1 VTIISPT
8 SNVALEILRRT
19 ATEAE
24 EKAGSADSAN
34 SILKAANGVSAEPG
48 KATTQALGT
57 INNSMLE
64 LKARA
69 DAFVGMAL
77 ELVNSDRFK
86 SSDPNV
92 KATLKAILNEQ
103 GEVFAGRVEAELL
116 NDPDLKQ
123 EEAIAN
129 ALTATVRG
137 NRSRFAESEI
147 VLGYDLKIA
156 ADQLHYVADADGH
169 STGGFL
175 ADAREEARIG
185 LDIARE
191 ARFNAKGDAALAEAL
206 KVEEAAERIYRRTQQ
221 SVNDW
226 NGYWTKK
233 FGWPEGPVTAR

>member
-1 VTIISPT
+1 MTTISPT

-24 EKAGSADSAN
+24 EKTGSADSAN

-48 KATTQALGT
+48 RATTQAQGA

-69 DAFVGMAL
+69 DAFVGKAL
-77 ELVNSDRFK
+77 ELVNSDRFR

-103 GEVFAGRVEAELL
+103 GEAFAGRVEAELL
-116 NDPDLKQ
+116 NNPGLLH
-123 EEAIAN
+123 EEAIAM
-129 ALTATVRG
+129 ALTATVRS

-147 VLGYDLKIA
+147 VLGYDLKIGP
-156 ADQLHYVADADGH
+156 DQLHHVADADGH
-169 STGGFL
+169 STGQFL

-185 LDIARE
+185 LDIAQK
-191 ARFNAKGDAALAEAL
+191 ARANAKGDAALAEAL
-206 KVEEAAERIYRRTQQ
+206 KAEEEAERIYQRTQQ
-221 SVNDW
+221 SANEW
-226 NGYWTKK
+226 NGHWTKK
-233 FGWPEGPVTAR
+233 FGWREPQ